1 MGATNANMYHAE
13 HGESPSTAVV
23 SAVAAYSGRS
33 MLELP
38 VLYESIDVDALD
50 SMFHSWTQEDDRQ
63 QLSFTYA
70 DYQVTVYSSGT
81 VDVQQAK

>member
-1 MGATNANMYHAE
+1 
-13 HGESPSTAVV
+13 
-23 SAVAAYSGRS
+23 